1 MYREENDE
9 YFSCIKIKI
18 YHFAQGES
26 DENQDCGPQRAGKDY
41 QCVDP
46 CAISCGQGADC
57 TVQNHVAICRCPR
70 GTTGDPFRNCRRFTR
85 EEICAPC
92 GANTDCEVSIMI
104 TSVHFIIFFQMM
116 NFSWIRWDPMTG
128 QSAVARTPT
137 LGTRCRVVDTNA
149 TRTMSAASR
158 RSVTG
163 SPIGVRLHV
172 VYDDILISEQL
183 SF

>member
-1 MYREENDE
+1 MNNE
-9 YFSCIKIKI
+9 YSCFKIKI
-18 YHFAQGES
+18 YHSVQGEC
-26 DENQDCGPQRAGKDY
+26 DENQDCGPQRACKDY

-104 TSVHFIIFFQMM
+104 TSNHFILS
-116 NFSWIRWDPMTG
+116 NDELLLIRWDLTTG

-137 LGTRCRVVDTNA
+137 LGTRCRAVDTNV
-149 TRTMSAASR
+149 TRTTSAASP

-163 SPIGVRLHV
+163 SPTGARLPV
-172 VYDDILISEQL
+172 VKECVGKTPTARL
-183 SF
+183 